1 MADALDFS
9 ASAEQLQPLL
19 QAAVSE
25 FIGELATI
33 DKLRQLTA
41 GAAAQTWRF
50 IAHGKAGERTLIL
63 RRGVDADQFAGA
75 LGKADEARVIAAAV
89 AGGVSAPEVIGVL
102 TESHGL
108 GEGFVMSC
116 IDGETLPPK
125 ILKDPR
131 YEDARSKLAQHC
143 GESLAQIHAVPRD
156 QVSHLAVSGLGGQLD
171 FYEQSYRKFDYPLP
185 VFDAAFQLLRRK
197 VTDYELDDPALTLV
211 HGDFRNGNL
220 IVGEEG
226 LRAVLDW
233 ELAHIGD
240 PMEDLGWLCVNSWRF
255 GKRGKPVGGFG
266 DRQSLFDA
274 YQVASGKPV
283 DPNRVAV
290 WELFG
295 VLKWGVICLYQCHV
309 HLEGLLPSVERASIG
324 RRVSECEL
332 DIVDLIETGG
342 ELWR

>member
-9 ASAEQLQPLL
+9 ASAEQLQPRL

-25 FIGELATI
+25 FIGEPVTI
-33 DKLRQLTA
+33 DQLRQLTA

-50 IAHGKAGERTLIL
+50 TAQSQAGEQTLIL

-75 LGKADEARVIAAAV
+75 LGKADEAKVIAAAV
-89 AGGVSAPEVIGVL
+89 ACGVSAPEVLGVL
-102 TESHGL
+102 HERHGL

-131 YEDARSKLAQHC
+131 LESARAELAGQC
-143 GESLAQIHAVPRD
+143 GTELARIHSVPRT
-156 QVSHLAVSGLGGQLD
+156 QVNHLAVNDLRGQID
-171 FYEQSYRKFDYPLP
+171 FYEDSYRQFDHPLP
-185 VFDAAFQLLRRK
+185 VFEAAFQVLRRR
-197 VTDYELDDPALTLV
+197 VADYELPESSLALV
-211 HGDFRNGNL
+211 HGDFRNGNI
-220 IVGEEG
+220 IVGEAG

-255 GKRGKPVGGFG
+255 GNRDKPVGGFG
-266 DRQSLFDA
+266 DRASLFSA
-274 YQVASGKPV
+274 YQTASGQAV
-283 DPNRVAV
+283 DPTRVAV

-309 HLEGLLPSVERASIG
+309 HLSGVLPSVERAAIG

-332 DIVDLIETGG
+332 DIVDLIDAGG

>member
-1 MADALDFS
+1 MSAALDFS
-9 ASAEQLQPLL
+9 ASAEALQPVL

-25 FIGELATI
+25 FVGHEVDIS
-33 DKLRQLTA
+33 DLRQLTA

-50 IAHGKAGERTLIL
+50 TAKDPRAERQLVL
-63 RRGVDADQFAGA
+63 RRGVDAEQFAGA
-75 LGKADEARVIAAAV
+75 LGKRDEARVIAAAV

-102 TESHGL
+102 SASHGL

-131 YEDARSKLAQHC
+131 LESARAKLAGQC
-143 GESLAQIHAVPRD
+143 GAELARIHAVPRA
-156 QVSHLAVSGLGGQLD
+156 QVDHLAVNDLRGQID
-171 FYEQSYRKFDYPLP
+171 FYENSYRQFDHPLP
-185 VFDAAFQLLRRK
+185 VFEAAFQVLRRR
-197 VTDYELDDPALTLV
+197 VADFELPADSLGLV
-211 HGDFRNGNL
+211 HGDFRNGNI

-255 GKRGKPVGGFG
+255 GNRDKPVGGFG
-266 DRQSLFDA
+266 DRASLFSA
-274 YQVASGKPV
+274 YQAASGQAV
-283 DPNRVAV
+283 DPTRVAV

-309 HLEGLLPSVERASIG
+309 HLSGVLPSVERAAIG

-332 DIVDLIETGG
+332 DIVDLIDAGG
-342 ELWR
+342 DLWR